1 MKAVFLCGGIG
12 KRMRPITEDKFLLDF
27 LGKTL
32 LEHQI
37 DMAREAGL
45 TAFIMV
51 GNPQNIG
58 DIEKIVT
65 SIPDI
70 KAELVIQKEPLGIA
84 DALENA
90 RQFLDGEIIVVN
102 PNDVFE
108 TSAYTRL
115 LKAHQSNSATSY
127 LLGYKVS
134 EYFPGGYL
142 VVGEDGN
149 LRHIVEKPEPGREP
163 SNLVNIL
170 VHLHTNPRSLLSYAA
185 GVQTKNDDIYE
196 CAIDKMVKDTGSA
209 KVIPYTGLWD
219 TIKYPWHIFTMV
231 QRFLDQSQEYIS
243 PSAEISDRATIGG
256 KVIISDNVRVLENA
270 VVRGPAY
277 IGPNSVIGNSS
288 LVREYSHIGADCVVG
303 YCTEVKGSY
312 IGNGCWFHMSYI
324 GDSIIGN
331 GCSFGAGTVLSNLRF
346 DEKSIWVKMDGKTVD
361 TGLSKFGAIIGN
373 NCKTG
378 VNANVM
384 PGRRIGSNSIVGS
397 HVCLNEDLGPDMIAL
412 AEPVYKTTRNKFQPG
427 AGKESQAEE
436 VVRDL
441 TCVE

>member
-12 KRMRPITEDKFLLDF
+12 KRMFPVTEDKFLLYF

-37 DMAREAGL
+37 DQAKEAGL
-45 TAFIMV
+45 TDFVMV
-51 GNPQNIG
+51 GNPQNID

-65 SIPDI
+65 NIPGVNT
-70 KAELVIQKEPLGIA
+70 ELAVQKEPLGIA
-84 DALENA
+84 NALENA

-108 TSAYTRL
+108 ISAYTML
-115 LKAHQSNSATSY
+115 LKARQTNSATSY
-127 LLGYKVS
+127 LLGYEVS
-134 EYFPGGYL
+134 DYFPGGYL
-142 VVGEDGN
+142 VVGEDGK
-149 LRHIVEKPEPGREP
+149 LVHIIEKPEPGKEP

-170 VHLHTNPRSLLSYAA
+170 VHLHTNPGSLLSYAA
-185 GVQTKNDDIYE
+185 GVQTNKDDIYE
-196 CAIDKMVKDTGSA
+196 CAIENMVKDTGSA
-209 KVIPYTGLWD
+209 KVIPYAGLWD

-231 QRFLDQSQEYIS
+231 KRFLDQGQEYIS
-243 PSAEISDRATIGG
+243 PSANISHQATIGG

-270 VVRGPAY
+270 VIRGPAY
-277 IGPNSVIGNSS
+277 IGPNSVIGNNS

-303 YCTEVKGSY
+303 YSTEVKGSY
-312 IGNGCWFHMSYI
+312 IGDGCWFHMSYI

-331 GCSFGAGTVLSNLRF
+331 RCSFGAGTVLSNLRF
-346 DEKSIWVKMDGKTVD
+346 DEKSIWVKMDGKFLD
-361 TGLSKFGAIIGN
+361 TGLSKFGAIIGS

-397 HVCLNEDLGPDMIAL
+397 HVCLTEDLEPDMIAL
-412 AEPVYKTTRNKFQPG
+412 AEPVYKTDRNRYQADIEKEQP
-427 AGKESQAEE
+427 ASE
-436 VVRDL
+436 VVMG
-441 TCVE
+441 

>member
-1 MKAVFLCGGIG
+1 
-12 KRMRPITEDKFLLDF
+12 
-27 LGKTL
+27 
-32 LEHQI
+32 
-37 DMAREAGL
+37 
-45 TAFIMV
+45 
-51 GNPQNIG
+51 
-58 DIEKIVT
+58 
-65 SIPDI
+65 
-70 KAELVIQKEPLGIA
+70 
-84 DALENA
+84 
-90 RQFLDGEIIVVN
+90 
-102 PNDVFE
+102 
-108 TSAYTRL
+108 
-115 LKAHQSNSATSY
+115 
-127 LLGYKVS
+127 
-134 EYFPGGYL
+134 
-142 VVGEDGN
+142 
-149 LRHIVEKPEPGREP
+149 
-163 SNLVNIL
+163 
-170 VHLHTNPRSLLSYAA
+170 
-185 GVQTKNDDIYE
+185 
-196 CAIDKMVKDTGSA
+196 MVKDTGSA
-209 KVIPYTGLWD
+209 KVIPYSGLWD
-219 TIKYPWHIFTMV
+219 TIKYPWHIFTIV
-231 QRFLDQSQEYIS
+231 RRFLDQSQGYIS

-270 VVRGPAY
+270 VIRGPAY

-397 HVCLNEDLGPDMIAL
+397 HVCLTENLGPDMIAL
-412 AEPVYKTTRNKFQPG
+412 AEPVYKTARNKFQL
-427 AGKESQAEE
+427 AEGKENQAGEMM
-436 VVRDL
+436 RDL